1 MSNTAFISGIKAYI
15 TKHALIPTQS
25 RIIVGL
31 SGGPDSVFLLHIL
44 ADMQQEH
51 SIHIIAAHLDHEW
64 RPESAQ
70 EAFFC
75 AQLCA
80 TLNIPFI
87 AKKISEL
94 NTPIT
99 HNGSKEEYARRMR
112 RSFFEQIK
120 KDESADYIALAHHAQ
135 DQQETFFIRLIR
147 GATATG
153 LISMRPRSGPYIHPL
168 LETNKEAILGYLQ
181 DHNITYVTDPTNA
194 SLDFLRNRIR
204 HLVLPALHT
213 SDTRFAANFTRTI
226 NHLHETELFLE
237 QLTSTLFAHIT
248 QFDHEKLMLQI
259 SLFCKQEPF
268 IRYRILMHWLINQ
281 QVPFTPTHAF
291 LQEIERFLTQPGDK
305 KHQMHH
311 SWHITKKQDRAFI
324 AKDKPVISP

>member
-1 MSNTAFISGIKAYI
+1 MSNTAFIAGIKASI
-15 TKHALIPTQS
+15 KKHALMPMHS

-31 SGGPDSVFLLHIL
+31 SGGPDSVFLLHML
-44 ADMQQEH
+44 ASMQQED

-64 RPESAQ
+64 RPESGQ
-70 EAFFC
+70 EALFC

-80 TLNIPFI
+80 DLNIPFI
-87 AKKISEL
+87 TKKIAEL
-94 NTPIT
+94 NATIT

-112 RSFFEQIK
+112 RHFFEQIK
-120 KDESADYIALAHHAQ
+120 KNESADCIALAHHAQ

-153 LISMRPRSGPYIHPL
+153 LSAIHPKNGSYIHPL
-168 LETNKEAILGYLQ
+168 LETNKASILTYLH
-181 DHNITYVTDPTNA
+181 DHGITYLTDPTNE

-226 NHLHETELFLE
+226 SHLQETEQFLE
-237 QLTSTLFAHIT
+237 QLTNTVFAELTHLSN
-248 QFDHEKLMLQI
+248 EKLMLNI
-259 SLFCKQEPF
+259 NLFCNQKPF
-268 IRYRILMHWLINQ
+268 MRYRILMRWLIAQ

-291 LQEIERFLTQPGDK
+291 LQEIERFLAHPGEK
-305 KHQMHH
+305 KHQIHH
-311 SWHITKKQDRAFI
+311 SWHITKKQTRACI
-324 AKDKPVISP
+324 EKTNLP